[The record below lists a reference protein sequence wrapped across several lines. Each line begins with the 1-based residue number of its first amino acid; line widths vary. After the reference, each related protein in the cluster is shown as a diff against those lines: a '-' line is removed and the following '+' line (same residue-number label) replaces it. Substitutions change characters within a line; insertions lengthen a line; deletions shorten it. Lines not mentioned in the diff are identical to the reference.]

1 MLLLLAGLLLA
12 SAAHARRGLPIR
24 LRMDGYIGAPEGRR
38 EMADLVIQADGKDY
52 RFQVTNALLL
62 SGHGL
67 PSSLFAAV
75 RPFRPNFFLRGPNEV
90 LKKFTDMPPGAH
102 MRIVGQ
108 VTRGTRN
115 LLVSEITPRAD
126 EKK

>member
-1 MLLLLAGLLLA
+1 
-12 SAAHARRGLPIR
+12 
-24 LRMDGYIGAPEGRR
+24 MDGYIGAPEGRR

-75 RPFRPNFFLRGPNEV
+75 SVPSATTIIPACSELPMF
-90 LKKFTDMPPGAH
+90 MPP
-102 MRIVGQ
+102 
-108 VTRGTRN
+108 
-115 LLVSEITPRAD
+115 S
-126 EKK
+126 